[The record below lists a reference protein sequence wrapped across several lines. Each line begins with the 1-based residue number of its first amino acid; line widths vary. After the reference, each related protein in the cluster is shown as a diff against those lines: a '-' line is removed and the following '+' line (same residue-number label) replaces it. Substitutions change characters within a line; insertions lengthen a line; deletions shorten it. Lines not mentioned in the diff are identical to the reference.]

1 MLCVLA
7 LPETWTVRAR
17 NLPEHAD
24 NRIHTDA
31 GARAAGFPAALVA
44 GVTTYAYLTHPIV
57 AAWGLDWVAGGSGE
71 VRFDA
76 PVFDHDEVTCTPV
89 VDGDGVLGDA
99 VLVEARCGDDD
110 EPRATL
116 RAVAD
121 GGPTAAVRDGT
132 PMTSR
137 RVQLSDRWGAD
148 YGERVGDD
156 LDLYR
161 RERVVHPAVWP
172 ALANHVVGAD
182 LVRGP
187 WIHLRS
193 VIRHH
198 ALAPAESIADVHAV
212 VVDRFHR
219 RSGERAIVDVRIEVD
234 GRPVASLEHEA
245 IIALP

>member
-1 MLCVLA
+1 VL
-7 LPETWTVRAR
+7 
-17 NLPEHAD
+17 H
-24 NRIHTDA
+24 
-31 GARAAGFPAALVA
+31 
-44 GVTTYAYLTHPIV
+44 
-57 AAWGLDWVAGGSGE
+57 
-71 VRFDA
+71 
-76 PVFDHDEVTCTPV
+76 
-89 VDGDGVLGDA
+89 GDGMLGDA

-121 GGPTAAVRDGT
+121 GGSIVAGRDGT
-132 PMTSR
+132 PLTSR
-137 RVQLSDRWGAD
+137 RVQLGDRWGAD

-161 RERVVHPAVWP
+161 RAGVVHPAVWP

-193 VIRHH
+193 VVRHH
-198 ALAPAESIADVHAV
+198 ALAPAESIAEVHAV